1 MPMRTRLRVVY
12 LAGLLLEREQL
23 IDASLRVALINYVS
37 FASPSGTSEHTDA
50 SFSASGIA
58 ASTSLVKSLSA
69 LSTSPLDMV
78 AGSSCIFIGYR
89 GVHLLPS
96 KAETADGSV
105 ECERGKCGM
114 GRRRCL
120 VVLRLVSDVEIHARS
135 WGALATAL
143 R

>member
-37 FASPSGTSEHTDA
+37 FASLSGASEHTEA

-78 AGSSCIFIGYR
+78 AGSSCVFIGC
-89 GVHLLPS
+89 GGIHLLPG
-96 KAETADGSV
+96 KAEAVDGSV
-105 ECERGKCGM
+105 EWERGKCGM
-114 GRRRCL
+114 ERRRCL